1 MEQEQ
6 INSGSNLSNTNI
18 PSGFVPPVQTP
29 TPPVSQPISVPPI
42 VPNTSEHKSFKYI
55 MYSLVVLILLLV
67 AGFGYVYYE
76 KNVGFSS
83 EAYSE
88 ENFFSGISKKITEIK
103 TSTYTFSGSLNVVE
117 RESDAEPFTL
127 KVSNEAETKKQYF
140 YDSQRANDVASIL
153 GALRAVYM
161 GSGYGAKTQAPKPY
175 PQNIKNVF
183 AGNNTYYGY
192 SKSINDPET
201 NKEYEYRVTENGN
214 NFELTVNFGTDA
226 AITAIK
232 RYGYVATSTPISGRK
247 VTFTKNSSNY
257 IYLPSEPPKPFL
269 VQFGEY
275 MKSLPADINV
285 SVAFGASANLKD
297 SGDDADWKFNFDA
310 KGDFGDLTYKVNAEA
325 LKSDGD
331 YYFKINNI
339 PSLLGD
345 LSNIKGKWVKIPA
358 EQATSTPNDR
368 YSYSMLSSLKNSIS
382 SSEKSYKENREKSFK
397 FMKKSI
403 EVADQVGLILYRSNP
418 KSETVDG
425 RELIRYEIAVNKNAL
440 VPYYKKLE
448 EEINSDPDFKDYKG
462 YIDQGLIDY
471 LQSEEFNQV
480 FDYVDK
486 NNKSIIWTDKSGFP
500 AIVQNTFRI
509 VPPDT
514 ATQLK
519 DKQVNITFKL
529 TIDDINKKIDISS
542 PKDFTLID
550 KFISDMEKNTGS
562 ASAKGKDAAMKSYL
576 SSIRASAEIF
586 YDKSANYGKN
596 FALGR
601 CSKTTGTLFAEKD
614 VAKALDMATENNIS
628 SATCVV
634 TSSTKGGAY
643 AISVPLPSDNTYSWC
658 IDSTGSFKQ
667 IIGAIKSSTC
677 R

>member
-6 INSGSNLSNTNI
+6 INSSSNLSNTNI
-18 PSGFVPPVQTP
+18 PSGFVPPTQTP

-42 VPNTSEHKSFKYI
+42 VPNSPEHKSFKYI
-55 MYSLVVLILLLV
+55 IYSLVVLILLIV

-76 KNVGFSS
+76 KNIGFSS
-83 EAYSE
+83 EAYTQ
-88 ENFFSGISKKITEIK
+88 ENFFSGISKKIVEIK
-103 TSTYTFSGSLNVVE
+103 TSTYTFSGSLNVVP
-117 RESDAEPFTL
+117 REKDAEPFTL

-140 YDSQRANDVASIL
+140 YDSQRANDAVSIL
-153 GALRAVYM
+153 GALRAVSM
-161 GSGYGAKTQAPKPY
+161 GSGYGSKTQTPKPY
-175 PQNIKNVF
+175 PQNIKNIF

-201 NKEYEYRVTENGN
+201 NKEYEYKVTENGN
-214 NFELTVNFGTDA
+214 NFELTVNFGTGA

-232 RYGYVATSTPISGRK
+232 RYGYVATTTPISGKK
-247 VTFTKNSSNY
+247 VTFTKNSSTY
-257 IYLPSEPPKPFL
+257 IYLSSQPPKPFL

-275 MKSLPADINV
+275 MKSLPADINASV
-285 SVAFGASANLKD
+285 SFGASANLKD
-297 SGDDADWKFNFDA
+297 SGDADWKFNFDA

-345 LSNIKGKWVKIPA
+345 LSNIKGKWIKIPKEEA
-358 EQATSTPNDR
+358 VSKPNDQ
-368 YSYSMLSSLKNSIS
+368 YGYSMLSSLKTSIS
-382 SSEKSYKENREKSFK
+382 SAEKSYKENREKSFK
-397 FMKKSI
+397 FMKKAI
-403 EVADQVGLILYRSNP
+403 EVADEVGLALYRSNP
-418 KSETVDG
+418 KNETVDG

-440 VPYYKKLE
+440 VPYYKKLD
-448 EEINSDPDFKDYKG
+448 EEINNDPDFSDYKG
-462 YIDQGLIDY
+462 YVDQGLIDY
-471 LQSEEFNQV
+471 LQSDEFNQV

-486 NNKSIIWTDKSGFP
+486 NNKLVIWTDKSGFP

-550 KFISDMEKNTGS
+550 KFISDVEKNTDGARLKS
-562 ASAKGKDAAMKSYL
+562 KDAAMKAYL
-576 SSIRASAEIF
+576 GSIMPTAEVF
-586 YDKSANYGKN
+586 YDKSSSYGKT
-596 FALGR
+596 FALGP
-601 CSKTTGTLFAEKD
+601 CKKTAGTLFAEKD

-634 TSSTKGGAY
+634 TSSSKGGAY

-658 IDSTGSFKQ
+658 IDSVNGYKQ
-667 IIGAIKSSTC
+667 IIGAVKSNTC